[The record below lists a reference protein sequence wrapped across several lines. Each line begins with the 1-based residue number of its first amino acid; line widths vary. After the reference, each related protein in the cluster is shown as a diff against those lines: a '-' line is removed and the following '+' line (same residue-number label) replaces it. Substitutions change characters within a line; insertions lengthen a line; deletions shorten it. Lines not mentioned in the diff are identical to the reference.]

1 MSKKNTP
8 VVENLPKKEDPI
20 IPIPKFDLD
29 RCLKKKESLITHLK
43 HMIDYN
49 KKNKALLSFKYDHIS
64 SKINFVQVSVIIIST
79 AITFIETIKAKYS
92 FDETAETLLPIIFS
106 TYIALVL
113 AIVRFFKL
121 DEKKEEISKTVQ
133 NFTFL
138 INKFRKTL
146 NSVIVYEIEE
156 STYEGWR
163 SLISNYET
171 ETYDFYIT
179 TRESFDNIMPFK
191 DLIYYKTKF
200 RREFL
205 EHAFVTKDIKMIEDT
220 KKMKHTKYNTR
231 ESMFTYICKSIFCC
245 KKRRILFDDFMQD
258 AENLLNENKERID
271 TAIQTDNNIFE
282 EQNQE
287 VLDLGN
293 GLKTQTI

>member
-1 MSKKNTP
+1 MPKETPKQEKNNSSQP
-8 VVENLPKKEDPI
+8 EEI
-20 IPIPKFDLD
+20 SSPKFDLE
-29 RCLKKKESLITHLK
+29 RCLKKKESLISHLK

-64 SKINFVQVSVIIIST
+64 SRINFVQVSVIIIST

-121 DEKKEEISKTVQ
+121 DEKKEEVSKTIQ

-205 EHAFVTKDIKMIEDT
+205 EHAFLTKDIKMIEDN
-220 KKMKHTKYNTR
+220 KKMKHAKYNTR
-231 ESMFTYICKSIFCC
+231 ENMFTYICKSIFCC
-245 KKRRILFDDFMQD
+245 KKRKILFDDFIQD
-258 AENLLNENKERID
+258 AENLLDENKERID
-271 TAIQTDNNIFE
+271 TAIQTENNMFE

-287 VLDLGN
+287 ALDLGH

>member
-1 MSKKNTP
+1 MPKETTKQ
-8 VVENLPKKEDPI
+8 ENKESPKKEPI
-20 IPIPKFDLD
+20 PTPKFDLE
-29 RCLKKKESLITHLK
+29 RCLKKRDSLITHLK

-92 FDETAETLLPIIFS
+92 FDETAQTMLPIIFS

-121 DEKKEEISKTVQ
+121 DEKKEEVSKTIQ

-146 NSVIVYEIEE
+146 NSVIIYEIEE
-156 STYEGWR
+156 GTYEGWR

-205 EHAFVTKDIKMIEDT
+205 EHAFVTKDIKMIEDN

-245 KKRRILFDDFMQD
+245 KKRRILFDDFIQD
-258 AENLLNENKERID
+258 AENLLNENKESVD